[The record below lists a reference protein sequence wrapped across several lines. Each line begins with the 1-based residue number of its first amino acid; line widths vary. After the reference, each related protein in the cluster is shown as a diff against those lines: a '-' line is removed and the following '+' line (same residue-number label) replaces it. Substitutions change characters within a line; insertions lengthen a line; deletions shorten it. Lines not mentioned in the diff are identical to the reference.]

1 MLRRLAIFLLIFGA
15 DYEHEF
21 RAADSSH
28 PCTLFIGSEPLLA
41 AWNAR
46 AKSVDTVIPV
56 AHTDLS
62 QALEM
67 IGTRRPEVV
76 VIEQAVAAS
85 GSGSALM
92 ARLHNER
99 YERGIEIR
107 LLPAE
112 RAADLMSSEPGD
124 VHPQVWLSVL
134 AEPLPARPQR
144 RAARVR
150 ARDDEQ
156 AFIDGAP
163 VTLLDV
169 VCEWRA
175 GAIDGRPASAAA
187 CSSGAAAGTRLGE
200 DGGGRGVVDL
210 RDRTHASVPRGHRVH
225 PRDPRTWS
233 TTHSKA

>member
-1 MLRRLAIFLLIFGA
+1 MSFASTA
-15 DYEHEF
+15 T
-21 RAADSSH
+21 AH

-46 AKSVDTVIPV
+46 AKSVESVIPV

-67 IGTRRPEVV
+67 IGSRRPEVV

-144 RAARVR
+144 RATRVR

-156 AFIDGAP
+156 ALIDGAP
-163 VTLLDV
+163 VAVLDV
-169 VCEWRA
+169 SANGLQVRSSVVLRPQQRVRVVLPPERGSVKTAAVVAWSTFEIGPTPQYRA
-175 GAIDGRPASAAA
+175 GLAFTSAIPH
-187 CSSGAAAGTRLGE
+187 L
-200 DGGGRGVVDL
+200 VDN
-210 RDRTHASVPRGHRVH
+210 APQ
-225 PRDPRTWS
+225 
-233 TTHSKA
+233 A

>member
-1 MLRRLAIFLLIFGA
+1 
-15 DYEHEF
+15 
-21 RAADSSH
+21 
-28 PCTLFIGSEPLLA
+28 LFIGSEPLLA

-46 AKSVDTVIPV
+46 AKSVETVIPV

-62 QALEM
+62 HALEM

-150 ARDDEQ
+150 AREDEQ

-169 VCEWRA
+169 STSGLQVRSTIVLRPQQRVRVVLSPERGSVKTQAVVAWSSFEIGPTPQYRA
-175 GAIDGRPASAAA
+175 GIAFTRAIPNLTDDAP
-187 CSSGAAAGTRLGE
+187 
-200 DGGGRGVVDL
+200 
-210 RDRTHASVPRGHRVH
+210 
-225 PRDPRTWS
+225 
-233 TTHSKA
+233 KA

>member
-1 MLRRLAIFLLIFGA
+1 MSLATST
-15 DYEHEF
+15 
-21 RAADSSH
+21 SSH

-46 AKSVDTVIPV
+46 ARSVETVIPI

-67 IGTRRPEVV
+67 IGSKRPAVV

-144 RAARVR
+144 RARRVR

-156 AFIDGAP
+156 ALIDGAP

-169 VCEWRA
+169 SSSGLQVRSTIVLRPQQRVRVVLPPERGSVKTAAVVAWSTFEIGSTPHYRA
-175 GAIDGRPASAAA
+175 GIAFTTAIPN
-187 CSSGAAAGTRLGE
+187 L
-200 DGGGRGVVDL
+200 VDE
-210 RDRTHASVPRGHRVH
+210 AP
-225 PRDPRTWS
+225 
-233 TTHSKA
+233 KA

>member
-1 MLRRLAIFLLIFGA
+1 MSLASAGT
-15 DYEHEF
+15 
-21 RAADSSH
+21 SH

-46 AKSVDTVIPV
+46 AKSVETVIPV

-62 QALEM
+62 HALEM

-150 ARDDEQ
+150 AREDEQ
-156 AFIDGAP
+156 ALIDGAP
-163 VTLLDV
+163 CALLDV
-169 VCEWRA
+169 SSSGLQVRSTIVLRPKQRVRVVLPPERGSVKTAAVVAWSTFEIGPTPQYRA
-175 GAIDGRPASAAA
+175 GIAF
-187 CSSGAAAGTRLGE
+187 TRVIP
-200 DGGGRGVVDL
+200 DVVD
-210 RDRTHASVPRGHRVH
+210 DAPKG
-225 PRDPRTWS
+225 
-233 TTHSKA
+233 

>member
-1 MLRRLAIFLLIFGA
+1 M
-15 DYEHEF
+15 
-21 RAADSSH
+21 
-28 PCTLFIGSEPLLA
+28 LFIGSEPLLA

-46 AKSVDTVIPV
+46 ASAVDTVIPI

-67 IGTRRPEVV
+67 IGTRRPDVV

-144 RAARVR
+144 RAQRVR
-150 ARDDEQ
+150 AHEDEQ
-156 AFIDGAP
+156 ALIDGAP
-163 VTLLDV
+163 ATLLDV
-169 VCEWRA
+169 
-175 GAIDGRPASAAA
+175 S
-187 CSSGAAAGTRLGE
+187 SSGAQVRSSIVLRPQQRVRVVLSPE
-200 DGGGRGVVDL
+200 RGSIKTGAIV
-210 RDRTHASVPRGHRVH
+210 A
-225 PRDPRTWS
+225 WS
-233 TTHSKA
+233 TFEIGPTPQYRAGIAFTQALPDLINDAGPKLSQAAERVLR

>member
-1 MLRRLAIFLLIFGA
+1 MSVATPTGL
-15 DYEHEF
+15 
-21 RAADSSH
+21 H
-28 PCTLFIGSEPLLA
+28 PCTLLIGSEPLLA

-46 AKSVDTVIPV
+46 ARSVETVIPI

-67 IGTRRPEVV
+67 IGSKRPEVV

-144 RAARVR
+144 RATRMR
-150 ARDDEQ
+150 AREDEQ

-163 VTLLDV
+163 VTLLDLSASGAQVRSSIVLRPKQRVRLMLPPERGSVKTLAV
-169 VCEWRA
+169 VAWSTFEIGPTPRYRA
-175 GAIDGRPASAAA
+175 GIAFTSAIPSLADDAP
-187 CSSGAAAGTRLGE
+187 
-200 DGGGRGVVDL
+200 
-210 RDRTHASVPRGHRVH
+210 
-225 PRDPRTWS
+225 
-233 TTHSKA
+233 KA

>member
-1 MLRRLAIFLLIFGA
+1 MSVASPA
-15 DYEHEF
+15 
-21 RAADSSH
+21 SSH

-41 AWNAR
+41 AWNAH
-46 AKSVDTVIPV
+46 AKSVETVIPV

-67 IGTRRPEVV
+67 IGSKRPEVV

-112 RAADLMSSEPGD
+112 RAADLMKSEPGD

-144 RAARVR
+144 RARRVP
-150 ARDDEQ
+150 ARDSEQ
-156 AFIDGAP
+156 VMIDGAP

-169 VCEWRA
+169 SSNGVQVRSNIVLRPQQRVRVVLAPERGSVRTAAVVAWSTFEIAPTPQYRA
-175 GAIDGRPASAAA
+175 GIAFTRAIPD
-187 CSSGAAAGTRLGE
+187 L
-200 DGGGRGVVDL
+200 VD
-210 RDRTHASVPRGHRVH
+210 DAPQ
-225 PRDPRTWS
+225 
-233 TTHSKA
+233 A

>member
-1 MLRRLAIFLLIFGA
+1 MSVATSA
-15 DYEHEF
+15 
-21 RAADSSH
+21 SSH
-28 PCTLFIGSEPLLA
+28 PCTLFIGSEPLLE
-41 AWNAR
+41 AWSAR
-46 AKSVDTVIPV
+46 AKSVETVIPV

-67 IGTRRPEVV
+67 IGSKRPDVV

-144 RAARVR
+144 RATRVR

-169 VCEWRA
+169 SSSGLQVRSTIVLRPKQRVRVVLPPERGAVKTAAVVAWSTFEIGPTPQYRA
-175 GAIDGRPASAAA
+175 GIAFTNAIPN
-187 CSSGAAAGTRLGE
+187 
-200 DGGGRGVVDL
+200 VVD
-210 RDRTHASVPRGHRVH
+210 DAH
-225 PRDPRTWS
+225 
-233 TTHSKA
+233 KA

>member
-1 MLRRLAIFLLIFGA
+1 MSFVST
-15 DYEHEF
+15 
-21 RAADSSH
+21 AAH

-46 AKSVDTVIPV
+46 ASAVDTVIPV

-62 QALEM
+62 RALEM
-67 IGTRRPEVV
+67 IGTRRPDVV

-144 RAARVR
+144 RSARIR
-150 ARDDEQ
+150 ARQDEQ
-156 AFIDGAP
+156 AIIDGAP

-169 VCEWRA
+169 
-175 GAIDGRPASAAA
+175 S
-187 CSSGAAAGTRLGE
+187 SSGAQVRSSIVLRPQQRVRVVLPP
-200 DGGGRGVVDL
+200 GRG
-210 RDRTHASVPRGHRVH
+210 SVKTVAIVA
-225 PRDPRTWS
+225 WS
-233 TTHSKA
+233 TFEIGPTPHYRAGIAFTGAIPNLIDDASKA

>member
-1 MLRRLAIFLLIFGA
+1 LEPITIM
-15 DYEHEF
+15 
-21 RAADSSH
+21 SPVTTNTH
-28 PCTLFIGSEPLLA
+28 PCTLFIGSQPLLA

-46 AKSVDTVIPV
+46 ARSVETVIPI

-67 IGTRRPEVV
+67 IGSKRPEVV

-144 RAARVR
+144 RATRMR

-163 VTLLDV
+163 VTLLDLSASGAQVRSSIVLRPKQRVRLMLPPERGSVKTLAV
-169 VCEWRA
+169 VAWSTFEIGPTPHYRA
-175 GAIDGRPASAAA
+175 GIAFTSAIPSLTDDAP
-187 CSSGAAAGTRLGE
+187 
-200 DGGGRGVVDL
+200 
-210 RDRTHASVPRGHRVH
+210 
-225 PRDPRTWS
+225 
-233 TTHSKA
+233 KA

>member
-1 MLRRLAIFLLIFGA
+1 LLI
-15 DYEHEF
+15 
-21 RAADSSH
+21 
-28 PCTLFIGSEPLLA
+28 GSQPLLE
-41 AWNAR
+41 AWSTH

-62 QALEM
+62 EALEM
-67 IGTRRPEVV
+67 IGTRRPDVV

-99 YERGIEIR
+99 YERGIEVR

-124 VHPQVWLSVL
+124 VHPQEWLSVL

-150 ARDDEQ
+150 AREDEQ
-156 AFIDGAP
+156 VFIDGAP
-163 VTLLDV
+163 VTLLDLSASGAQVRSSIVLRPQQRIRVAMPPERGSVKTAAV
-169 VCEWRA
+169 VAWSTFEIGPRPQYRA
-175 GAIDGRPASAAA
+175 GIAFTRAIPN
-187 CSSGAAAGTRLGE
+187 
-200 DGGGRGVVDL
+200 VVDE
-210 RDRTHASVPRGHRVH
+210 TPQA
-225 PRDPRTWS
+225 
-233 TTHSKA
+233 

>member
-1 MLRRLAIFLLIFGA
+1 MSVARST
-15 DYEHEF
+15 
-21 RAADSSH
+21 SSH
-28 PCTLFIGSEPLLA
+28 PCTLFIGSQPLLE

-46 AKSVDTVIPV
+46 ASSVETVIAV

-62 QALEM
+62 HALEM
-67 IGTRRPEVV
+67 IGSRRPEVV

-144 RAARVR
+144 RAKRVR
-150 ARDDEQ
+150 AREDEQ
-156 AFIDGAP
+156 ALIDGTP

-169 VCEWRA
+169 SSSGLQVRSTTVLRPQQRVRVVLPPERGAVKTAAVVAWSTFEIGSTPHYRA
-175 GAIDGRPASAAA
+175 GIAFTSTIPN
-187 CSSGAAAGTRLGE
+187 L
-200 DGGGRGVVDL
+200 VDE
-210 RDRTHASVPRGHRVH
+210 AP
-225 PRDPRTWS
+225 
-233 TTHSKA
+233 KA

>member
-1 MLRRLAIFLLIFGA
+1 MSFAPTG
-15 DYEHEF
+15 
-21 RAADSSH
+21 SSY

-46 AKSVDTVIPV
+46 AKSVDSVIPI

-67 IGTRRPEVV
+67 IGTRRPAVV

-99 YERGIEIR
+99 YERGIEVR

-144 RAARVR
+144 RAERIR
-150 ARDDEQ
+150 AREDEQ
-156 AFIDGAP
+156 AIIDGAP

-169 VCEWRA
+169 SARGAQVRSSIVLRPQQRVRILLPPERGSVKTAAVVAWSSFEIGPTPHYRA
-175 GAIDGRPASAAA
+175 GLAFTRAIPN
-187 CSSGAAAGTRLGE
+187 
-200 DGGGRGVVDL
+200 VVD
-210 RDRTHASVPRGHRVH
+210 DTP
-225 PRDPRTWS
+225 
-233 TTHSKA
+233 KA

>member
-1 MLRRLAIFLLIFGA
+1 MSFAPTG
-15 DYEHEF
+15 
-21 RAADSSH
+21 SSY

-46 AKSVDTVIPV
+46 AKSVDSVIPI

-67 IGTRRPEVV
+67 IGTRRPAVV

-99 YERGIEIR
+99 YERGIEVR

-144 RAARVR
+144 RAERIR
-150 ARDDEQ
+150 AREDEQ
-156 AFIDGAP
+156 AIIDGAP

-169 VCEWRA
+169 SASGAQVRSSIVLRPQQRVRIVLPPERGSVKTAAVVAWSSFEIGPTPHYRA
-175 GAIDGRPASAAA
+175 GLAFTRAIPN
-187 CSSGAAAGTRLGE
+187 
-200 DGGGRGVVDL
+200 VVND
-210 RDRTHASVPRGHRVH
+210 TP
-225 PRDPRTWS
+225 
-233 TTHSKA
+233 KA

>member
-1 MLRRLAIFLLIFGA
+1 MSFAPTGST
-15 DYEHEF
+15 Y
-21 RAADSSH
+21 

-46 AKSVDTVIPV
+46 AKSVDSVIPV

-67 IGTRRPEVV
+67 IGTRRPDVV

-99 YERGIEIR
+99 YERGIEVR

-144 RAARVR
+144 RAERIR

-156 AFIDGAP
+156 ALIDGAP

-169 VCEWRA
+169 SASGAQVRSSIVLRPQQRVRIVLPPERGAVKIAAVVAWSSFEIGPTPQYRA
-175 GAIDGRPASAAA
+175 GLAFTRAIPS
-187 CSSGAAAGTRLGE
+187 L
-200 DGGGRGVVDL
+200 VD
-210 RDRTHASVPRGHRVH
+210 DTP
-225 PRDPRTWS
+225 
-233 TTHSKA
+233 KA

>member
-1 MLRRLAIFLLIFGA
+1 MSFA
-15 DYEHEF
+15 
-21 RAADSSH
+21 STTTSH

-46 AKSVDTVIPV
+46 AKSVESVIPV

-67 IGTRRPEVV
+67 IGSRRPEVV

-107 LLPAE
+107 LLAAE

-144 RAARVR
+144 RAKRVR

-156 AFIDGAP
+156 ALIDGAR
-163 VTLLDV
+163 VSVLDLSANGLQVISSVILRQQQRVRV
-169 VCEWRA
+169 VLPPERGSVKTAAVVAWSTFEIGPTPQYRA
-175 GAIDGRPASAAA
+175 GLAFT
-187 CSSGAAAGTRLGE
+187 SSIPNL
-200 DGGGRGVVDL
+200 VDN
-210 RDRTHASVPRGHRVH
+210 APQ
-225 PRDPRTWS
+225 
-233 TTHSKA
+233 A

>member
-1 MLRRLAIFLLIFGA
+1 MNFASNG
-15 DYEHEF
+15 
-21 RAADSSH
+21 SH

-46 AKSVDTVIPV
+46 AKAVDTVIPV

-67 IGTRRPEVV
+67 IGTRRPDVV

-144 RAARVR
+144 RSARVR
-150 ARDDEQ
+150 ARQDEQ
-156 AFIDGAP
+156 AFIDGTPAI
-163 VTLLDV
+163 LLDV
-169 VCEWRA
+169 
-175 GAIDGRPASAAA
+175 S
-187 CSSGAAAGTRLGE
+187 SSGAQVRSTIVLRPQQRVRVVLPPE
-200 DGGGRGVVDL
+200 RGSVKTGAVV
-210 RDRTHASVPRGHRVH
+210 A
-225 PRDPRTWS
+225 WS
-233 TTHSKA
+233 TFEIGPTPQYRAGIAFTNAIPNLIDDTPKA

>member
-1 MLRRLAIFLLIFGA
+1 MSVATPTGL
-15 DYEHEF
+15 
-21 RAADSSH
+21 H
-28 PCTLFIGSEPLLA
+28 PCTLLIGSEPLLA

-46 AKSVDTVIPV
+46 AKSVETVIPI

-67 IGTRRPEVV
+67 IGSKRPDVV

-144 RAARVR
+144 RATRMR
-150 ARDDEQ
+150 AREDEQ

-163 VTLLDV
+163 VTLLDLSASGAQVRSSIVLRPKQRVRLMLPPERGSVKTLAV
-169 VCEWRA
+169 VAWSTFEIGPTPHYRA
-175 GAIDGRPASAAA
+175 GIAFTSAIPSLTDDTP
-187 CSSGAAAGTRLGE
+187 
-200 DGGGRGVVDL
+200 
-210 RDRTHASVPRGHRVH
+210 
-225 PRDPRTWS
+225 
-233 TTHSKA
+233 KA

>member
-1 MLRRLAIFLLIFGA
+1 MS
-15 DYEHEF
+15 
-21 RAADSSH
+21 RATTTSSH

-46 AKSVDTVIPV
+46 AKSVESVIPV

-67 IGTRRPEVV
+67 IGSRRPDVV

-124 VHPQVWLSVL
+124 VHPQIWLSVL

-144 RAARVR
+144 RARRVR

-156 AFIDGAP
+156 AIIDGAP

-169 VCEWRA
+169 SSNGLQVRSTLVLRPQQRVRVVLPPERGSVKTAAVVAWSTFEIGPTPHYRA
-175 GAIDGRPASAAA
+175 GIAFTSAIPN
-187 CSSGAAAGTRLGE
+187 LGE
-200 DGGGRGVVDL
+200 E
-210 RDRTHASVPRGHRVH
+210 AP
-225 PRDPRTWS
+225 
-233 TTHSKA
+233 KA

>member
-1 MLRRLAIFLLIFGA
+1 MSVSTST
-15 DYEHEF
+15 
-21 RAADSSH
+21 SSH
-28 PCTLFIGSEPLLA
+28 PCTLLIGSQPLLE
-41 AWNAR
+41 AWSAR
-46 AKSVDTVIPV
+46 AKSVDSVIPI

-67 IGTRRPEVV
+67 IGSRRPEVV

-107 LLPAE
+107 LLPAD

-144 RAARVR
+144 RAKRVR

-163 VTLLDV
+163 VALLDV
-169 VCEWRA
+169 SASGLQVRSTIVLRPQQRVRVLLPPGRGSVKTGAVVAWSSFEIGSTPHYRA
-175 GAIDGRPASAAA
+175 GLALTSAIPSLADDAP
-187 CSSGAAAGTRLGE
+187 
-200 DGGGRGVVDL
+200 
-210 RDRTHASVPRGHRVH
+210 
-225 PRDPRTWS
+225 
-233 TTHSKA
+233 KA

>member
-1 MLRRLAIFLLIFGA
+1 LERITIMSMMSTPGL
-15 DYEHEF
+15 
-21 RAADSSH
+21 H
-28 PCTLFIGSEPLLA
+28 PCTLFIGSESLLA

-46 AKSVDTVIPV
+46 ASSVESVIPV
-56 AHTDLS
+56 PHTDLS
-62 QALEM
+62 KALEM
-67 IGTRRPEVV
+67 IGSKQPQVV

-144 RAARVR
+144 SAARIR
-150 ARDDEQ
+150 AREDEQ
-156 AFIDGAP
+156 AFIDGVA
-163 VTLLDV
+163 VALLDLSASGAQVRSNTVLRPQQRVRVLMPPERGSVKTAAV
-169 VCEWRA
+169 VAWSTFEIGPTPQYRA
-175 GAIDGRPASAAA
+175 GIAF
-187 CSSGAAAGTRLGE
+187 TRVLPSL
-200 DGGGRGVVDL
+200 VDE
-210 RDRTHASVPRGHRVH
+210 P
-225 PRDPRTWS
+225 
-233 TTHSKA
+233 SKA

>member
-1 MLRRLAIFLLIFGA
+1 MSVATST
-15 DYEHEF
+15 
-21 RAADSSH
+21 SSH

-46 AKSVDTVIPV
+46 ARSVESVIPI

-67 IGTRRPEVV
+67 IGSRRPEVV

-144 RAARVR
+144 RARRVR

-156 AFIDGAP
+156 ALIDGAAC
-163 VTLLDV
+163 TLLDV
-169 VCEWRA
+169 SESGLQVRATIVLRPQQRVRVVLPPERGGVKTAAVVAWSTFEIGPTPQYRA
-175 GAIDGRPASAAA
+175 GLAFTREIPSLIDNAA
-187 CSSGAAAGTRLGE
+187 
-200 DGGGRGVVDL
+200 
-210 RDRTHASVPRGHRVH
+210 
-225 PRDPRTWS
+225 
-233 TTHSKA
+233 KA

>member
-1 MLRRLAIFLLIFGA
+1 MS
-15 DYEHEF
+15 
-21 RAADSSH
+21 AASSASSH

-46 AKSVDTVIPV
+46 AKSVETVISV

-67 IGTRRPEVV
+67 IGSRRPDVV

-144 RAARVR
+144 RAQRVR

-156 AFIDGAP
+156 ATIDGAT
-163 VTLLDV
+163 VMLLDV
-169 VCEWRA
+169 SANGLQVRSSIVLRPQQRVRVVLPPARGSVKTAAVVAWSTFEIGPTPQYRA
-175 GAIDGRPASAAA
+175 GIAFSRAIPN
-187 CSSGAAAGTRLGE
+187 L
-200 DGGGRGVVDL
+200 VD
-210 RDRTHASVPRGHRVH
+210 DAPQ
-225 PRDPRTWS
+225 
-233 TTHSKA
+233 

>member
-1 MLRRLAIFLLIFGA
+1 MS
-15 DYEHEF
+15 
-21 RAADSSH
+21 RATTTSSH
-28 PCTLFIGSEPLLA
+28 PCTLLIGSEPLLA

-46 AKSVDTVIPV
+46 AKSVESVIPV

-62 QALEM
+62 RALEM
-67 IGTRRPEVV
+67 IGSRRPDVV

-124 VHPQVWLSVL
+124 VHPQIWLSVL

-144 RAARVR
+144 RARRVR

-156 AFIDGAP
+156 AIIDGAP

-169 VCEWRA
+169 SSNGLQVRSALVLRPQQRVRVVLPPERGSVKTAAVVAWSTFEIGPTPHYRA
-175 GAIDGRPASAAA
+175 GIAFTSAIPN
-187 CSSGAAAGTRLGE
+187 LGE
-200 DGGGRGVVDL
+200 E
-210 RDRTHASVPRGHRVH
+210 AP
-225 PRDPRTWS
+225 
-233 TTHSKA
+233 KA

>member
-1 MLRRLAIFLLIFGA
+1 MSAVST
-15 DYEHEF
+15 
-21 RAADSSH
+21 SSH

-41 AWNAR
+41 AWTAR
-46 AKSVDTVIPV
+46 AKSVETVIPI

-67 IGTRRPEVV
+67 IGSKRPEVV

-144 RAARVR
+144 RTARVR

-156 AFIDGAP
+156 AMIDGAP

-169 VCEWRA
+169 SANGLQVRSSIVLRPKQRVRVVLPPDRGAVKTAAIVAWSTFEIGPTPQYRA
-175 GAIDGRPASAAA
+175 GIAF
-187 CSSGAAAGTRLGE
+187 TRE
-200 DGGGRGVVDL
+200 IPNVVD
-210 RDRTHASVPRGHRVH
+210 A
-225 PRDPRTWS
+225 
-233 TTHSKA
+233 

>member
-1 MLRRLAIFLLIFGA
+1 MNFASTG
-15 DYEHEF
+15 
-21 RAADSSH
+21 SSH
-28 PCTLFIGSEPLLA
+28 PCTLLIGSEPLLA

-56 AHTDLS
+56 PHTDLS
-62 QALEM
+62 RALEM
-67 IGTRRPEVV
+67 IGSRRPEVV

-144 RAARVR
+144 RAQRVR

-156 AFIDGAP
+156 ALIDGTP

-169 VCEWRA
+169 SSSGLQVRATIVLRPQQRVRVVLPPERGSVKTAAVVAWSTFEIGPSPQYRA
-175 GAIDGRPASAAA
+175 GLAFARAIPN
-187 CSSGAAAGTRLGE
+187 L
-200 DGGGRGVVDL
+200 VD
-210 RDRTHASVPRGHRVH
+210 DAP
-225 PRDPRTWS
+225 
-233 TTHSKA
+233 KA

>member
-1 MLRRLAIFLLIFGA
+1 MSFA
-15 DYEHEF
+15 
-21 RAADSSH
+21 STVSTH
-28 PCTLFIGSEPLLA
+28 PCTLLIGSEPLLA

-46 AKSVDTVIPV
+46 AGTVETVIPV

-67 IGTRRPEVV
+67 IGSRRPEVV

-92 ARLHNER
+92 HRLHNER

-144 RAARVR
+144 RAPRVR
-150 ARDDEQ
+150 AGVDEQ
-156 AFIDGAP
+156 ALVDGAT
-163 VTLLDV
+163 VAVLDLSANGLQVRSSTVLRPQQRVRVILPPERGSVKTAAV
-169 VCEWRA
+169 VAWSTFEIAPTPQYRA
-175 GAIDGRPASAAA
+175 GLAFT
-187 CSSGAAAGTRLGE
+187 SSFPHLVENAHQA
-200 DGGGRGVVDL
+200 
-210 RDRTHASVPRGHRVH
+210 
-225 PRDPRTWS
+225 
-233 TTHSKA
+233 